1 MRFRLEGAK
10 SEPTNTD
17 VEDGG
22 QEEAEGREG
31 DESGEAEAAVAP
43 EEEKTTKAQVR
54 RYGGVNI

>member
-1 MRFRLEGAK
+1 MEGAK

-17 VEDGG
+17 V
-22 QEEAEGREG
+22 EAEGREG